1 MTACSEQSVLVESEP
16 EVAGENNTYN
26 EVVRP
31 SQHQAKEG
39 KKHMASPLEIYNEWQ
54 SRQMARDFEHLGE
67 VVDLEGFRD
76 ICIGLSDWTTGY
88 EAAFQNFTRNILIPM
103 ADLQMTIEEI
113 VEGEDAVVVRQHIEA
128 THVSEFLGIPATS
141 RHVSWDA
148 VTMVKVK
155 DGRVIENY
163 TLLNLWGIYQQ
174 LTAPTPQL

>member
-1 MTACSEQSVLVESEP
+1 MV
-16 EVAGENNTYN
+16 
-26 EVVRP
+26 
-31 SQHQAKEG
+31 
-39 KKHMASPLEIYNEWQ
+39 SPLEIYNAWQ
-54 SRQMARDFEHLGE
+54 SRQRARDFEHLGE

-88 EAAFQNFTRNILIPM
+88 EPAFQNLTRNILIPL
-103 ADLQMTIEEI
+103 ADLRMTIEEI

-128 THVSEFLGIPATS
+128 THVNEFLGMPATG
-141 RHVSWDA
+141 RRVSWDA

-174 LTAPTPQL
+174 MTAPTPQQ